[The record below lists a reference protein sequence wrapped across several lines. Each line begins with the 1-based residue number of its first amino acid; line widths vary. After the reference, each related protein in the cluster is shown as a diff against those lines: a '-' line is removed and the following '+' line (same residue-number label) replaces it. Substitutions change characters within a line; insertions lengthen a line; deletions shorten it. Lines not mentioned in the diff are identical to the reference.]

1 MPVDNNSNINPIT
14 GLPFNKK
21 ATPPAAQ
28 SFTSDVTPG
37 VTFDPKQAALAAERG
52 IPATPG
58 IDFKQ
63 QLAANQS
70 GWQAI
75 KAGTFNA
82 LAGAV
87 GELVSVPGYL
97 LNLGSEMSELEDGL
111 GGAFIKAGDFIKE
124 NAQEFAPL
132 FTTAEQDEQV
142 FAPFDGKWWGRTI
155 EQLGPTLALLAAS
168 YATGG
173 LASSGLAAAST
184 RLGQVSRF
192 AKLAQSLSK
201 TPQAVGILN
210 RAGTV
215 ASATLMSRATEGMM
229 EGREIYNQTYD
240 LALENGSSYD
250 EATDLANE
258 AAAFTYKWNW
268 GATLTDAIQYTGIY
282 GGFAGLGRLG
292 KALAFGTEVGLES
305 VEEGY
310 QGIVGKEAIRE
321 AYKNMGLDVENNSLY
336 DRIGEYLQDKE
347 IQKAMVQGAMG
358 ATIVQSGG
366 RFLNSAQN
374 KILNKYYNQQRTQD
388 NLKENNEKI
397 KSFLDNNQFVEATST
412 AYNQVVNK
420 WVNDIVN
427 LPDGYDTAMQVVNMN
442 LEKEDGELNTLYPEG
457 FKIDG
462 KKVEPRDYFETQ
474 KRYIE
479 SAKAIVDVTQ
489 QQHKNEPLTYQEEL
503 SKRQLEQNII
513 ADRVNSLR
521 QSYSVAA
528 TTEKGK
534 YELSPLG
541 ERRYELK
548 DELAAINKLLAED
561 IGESKDFLQ
570 NKKDYLENQLNELES
585 NMKENDSETF
595 NKDTEELSKYYEN
608 TATEYLYKKNKLE
621 NSSKNISN
629 YVNNLLKEE
638 TKVQYRQQANQQLLI
653 DLQEELSV
661 TDTEKGFNDL
671 LKKYARNEEAT
682 AIIKADYANKFSKEV
697 KNISEEGFSPAEVEE
712 ESKKTSEVSDEQIQ
726 FFADKL
732 QDLIQNNDLT
742 GSKILSDLG
751 VTSAQELAKL
761 YYDKNRPEDRK
772 RIQAYFAQFKQDSD
786 TTELGEEIVDT
797 EGVKPSDETTPMP
810 DYSGSPNQVIFAEAV
825 MYKVK
830 RDTNGSPVEATFTIN
845 KGVTPKSIK
854 PTDKTDF
861 EINWDSNGWQVLKDE
876 NGVFVANNNWDYLNV
891 DTKNISNLN
900 ISDKVELEVNLEDD
914 FVKKQVKDGNIK
926 NLAITV
932 TDTKGN
938 ALGNLSVLSSEQ
950 LELVRNRVWSELQ
963 EYVKTNGLKGKFNPS
978 FNLTVSNING
988 GRFNSINQLNE
999 LYTVLGNEDVTLGV
1013 GIIDNGRFSIKLPNL
1028 NSTKPKHK
1036 DILENF
1042 NNNPVDVT
1050 PESTVKAGHVYAI
1063 IKNPYDKKYYP
1074 YRLFT
1079 KKLNDTNLKG
1089 KVIDIISKVGVDPR
1103 MDSDRA
1109 MMELQDIVRFVKVNK
1124 NGKTNYAPDIADNFH
1139 SESNVLFAPKG
1150 KMHAK
1155 LEEFKNENPEATPE
1169 QLNRAR
1175 AEIFYEM
1182 TDMGNKIVQINNSK
1196 LNPLL
1201 NTPAYNKR
1209 IIEEGRMSTDLAKH
1223 NGEFFHSPMVAID
1236 LSPVDKAKPKTKTT
1250 TEQPTQQADIERR
1263 RKEELDA
1270 KFDKQQLDF
1279 FKDGWSYAVAARQ
1292 PYFNFDG
1299 KYAQQKYDEF
1309 KEINAKYDKEIAR
1322 VLTREL
1328 ASGTGRVYT
1337 DFTLEEKR
1345 ILDLYQYDILV
1356 EEGLIAG
1363 AQKADPQLIKAEK
1376 ANIQNEI
1383 KELNKAEK
1391 EELNK
1396 LEKEK
1401 KDINKLLKEIEVA
1414 TKKTEKQKAKAKTNP
1429 QLQLPLVEPVKTEPT
1444 KKEVAKEKKI
1454 QEKITKVINTELSSS
1469 EKKILRDEA
1478 KKIGLSVSEFVSNA
1492 LGELQ
1497 AGTAKF
1503 SKKLEDVIKKIY
1515 SKVILAMVVVSM
1527 TFNTVGNAAVIDTS
1541 RLDFPQTV
1549 ELVVD
1554 GSFDLNKLGELHRQK
1569 YGERDYA
1576 VLDKESRTISIF
1588 DKQGNLIYE
1597 NEAIIGKHK
1606 GDFRN
1611 KEVLSTIAY
1620 SQKAYD
1626 LAGLKIT
1633 PSGIFEGVKKTA
1645 GYSYGAN
1652 STWSLSETK
1661 VERTDGTSSFIGF
1674 HANLSTREALIGNND
1689 ISDNAASMGCFGV
1702 NLEDFKKIEQKLG
1715 DKVSFYILPE
1725 TDNRDKF
1732 DEYLKQ
1738 YLTYENG
1745 IKDFQEWL
1753 NSTSEENVE
1762 KELNNLEKNNK
1773 DADSSAVTAL
1783 LSLLAVI
1790 RRKKQNGE
1798 TITESDV
1805 KDLLERLNAI
1815 NQSVNEVKSNYQKKR
1830 EALETKLQDLEAGN
1844 LKIQEPN
1851 INSIPKSQFN
1861 NQALESTTTV
1871 PEVTPTEKE
1880 AKKVNKLLGKKPKTR
1895 FGRDNFPKAK
1905 LATKGLKMWDKNQ
1918 ELAWFR
1924 KNFPNY
1930 PIHVLE
1936 AIKNV
1941 RATGGKMAWGLFTD
1955 AAVYIAENAGQGTTY
1970 HEAFHLVFTLGLT
1983 SEQQAKILNEAR
1995 EKYPKETKGKTGL
2008 EVEEF
2013 LADKFSEFVL
2023 NEGKVGYS
2031 LKNLPNIIKGW
2042 FKRMYQ
2048 WVKSIATD
2056 NINIDELFFRA
2067 SSGIYKNLTPI
2078 TKDSPSFLKYSLP
2091 EGIGTNQELKARLNL
2106 VNDLYFRNHLLAT
2119 RKESANQFKSISE
2132 LIREMI
2138 DTKNVEDNV
2147 YFTIYH
2153 ELYERFYDDNG
2164 NLFKEYQPIENKIN
2178 AVLTNLFY
2186 EDSNGSI
2193 KPGPL
2198 YKEALKD
2205 LTSKY
2210 NTGLNFSEDL
2220 LDESLVY
2227 ESNDNKADKESWQKA
2242 VFSSSPYESLNDKML
2257 LWFSSIPKQKIT
2269 GKDADGNITIE
2280 NINDPD
2286 FGEGFPLY
2294 ENPKDVKS
2302 FLINK
2307 LAGVNNTIKMEERLR
2322 ELEGTRP
2329 WITKIINDIQGDQ
2342 DLKTLLFQFTQRQT
2356 PNFKFI
2362 KQDGNSIQIIDSNRN
2377 TVERTIRRDIEAGLK
2392 SKGDIITIVDGKNV
2406 FNENRLERYLRAIET
2421 VKVDGKNVRERIA
2434 NLFEAIGFP
2443 VEKEVLDY
2451 FFTDSAEIKG
2461 NKTITNTAVNKRTRL
2476 LNSFKSLFTDMSK
2489 GKDPFVGQNDSIIS
2503 IVRQIKDASPSYYQ
2517 AVHRGLDGQ
2526 KIYNHIRPTFFGKLR
2541 QQIIDGSFLF
2551 EEYQK
2556 DAFLENNLFIG
2567 KDGYYTDPAMR
2578 ENFQFDIIEGIQE
2591 DFSKT
2596 EYSRLSDLQFEK
2608 TAFTLFL
2615 GNGNAAI
2622 QRKFANYLLPILETA
2637 PVMLTTGFKVYD
2649 RTELLNE
2656 FVKLAQAEAAR
2667 QSNYALAL
2675 EKGIDLGVY
2684 RTEESLLF
2692 LDNEG
2697 NPLFDLTDV
2706 NKPEIR
2712 DVIEGWMDLQ
2722 VQNEIQRFE
2731 EIGLTKELEKTQFK
2745 ATPTAVELYT
2755 LNNLLVRA
2763 HLAAITTGDIAFY
2776 KNTED
2781 FFKRAKEIWS
2791 PGEYLDTNR
2800 EEVHPNTQFIF
2811 IEDVENLT
2819 PTWVEAF
2826 KEAAT
2831 KKGMSEE
2838 VVNKMAEAYT
2848 ESVNITDAQ
2857 AFITPQR
2864 WLEQEYGLGRVTNKT
2879 LATFERLMRGEET
2892 PSDMR
2897 TILQTR
2903 KPFIFTHNILPL
2915 TNSKNLVT
2923 PLQIKN
2929 SEMVLLPSMVKGR
2942 PELEAIYNRLT
2953 KLEQTGEGMKATAVF
2968 GSGVKVGSYGVMTLN
2983 ENNQLEGGITHILD
2997 NSAWR
3002 LQVETP
3008 QHHIDAKSLLG
3019 SQLWKVV
3026 TGNLKDPML
3035 QSMAQEFD
3043 TLLNADIEFKYE
3055 KLMKDL
3061 SPEKGVS
3068 KPLNLI
3074 LEEAYK
3080 RGVGKQFEGITQD
3093 IDRNDPKGLFKLF
3106 MNPYTTYK
3114 AQSLINSLFR
3124 NRITKRKINGGS
3136 FYNTSSLGYNDLEV
3150 VFNEDGS
3157 LAHFEVYLPSW
3168 LKDVTIE
3175 ALGEKARE
3183 GVVYRIP
3190 TEGKY
3195 SMFNIKVKGFLP
3207 AEAGGNIIMP
3217 HGVTTIAGLDF
3228 DIDKVYAIF
3237 YNLRKNREGKYEP
3250 IPYLDMAN
3258 SEPID
3263 RYLEKFHELKGRFFE
3278 ESLVRN
3284 EFSELREEIEK
3295 VHNIVKEEKWYQ
3307 DILKDV
3313 KNDLQYERRDEARP
3327 SLIANEFDFAE
3338 IAQIWNLLSSKVKGD
3353 KFLANALLNMPKDDK
3368 ARDLKE
3374 VTDSIK
3380 AHNRLKKSS
3389 KEALHEL
3396 NSRVNEFVYNY
3407 MMEQGEFFT
3416 IKEFETLP
3424 IELQNTQKAR
3434 DNRKLDIIKTILSE
3448 STSEVFTPGNFD
3460 TIKEVAGK
3468 IRELEGKSKENL
3480 LPFSNSTYSEIFR
3493 RMMDGSALIGPAAI
3507 NNKSHALFQRSNL
3520 TMTLEDSPLL
3530 IKPVMDVNGVEFKK
3544 SKKNGKYTYEIDGE
3558 VVETETFLVR
3568 LKSEAIKLGKMRG
3581 FNGDLLSL
3589 TFNEQ
3594 LAAVVDNG
3602 KDPLANIFN
3611 LNLYTTDVFNTLL
3624 HMGYDLETSMLFT
3637 AQPVI
3642 KELVKRISNK
3652 ETTDAE
3658 TLSEIKTEY
3667 KQSIVANIKSEKY
3680 LEKVNEVLTSTFY
3693 NTLDVQQLE
3702 DSIKAHTKAKA
3713 EGKSYPDYFYLTQ
3726 LKVLRNFEL
3735 MKQKEAKDISNV
3747 IRNIN
3752 TGDNGPGATL
3762 ADNLLLVD
3770 LQDRVIEDSNIENAN
3785 EFLNDDSKPINNL
3798 RRKGVVEA
3806 ANYLTQTVG
3815 LPFNNSMFKK
3825 LRQKMNNSKP
3835 NSVIVAKDID
3845 KLNFNVLTALATEL
3859 YQTNGV
3865 EMLTTFPQEFL
3876 ELKAAESK
3884 KEEGSN
3890 FSELFNFFKVDM
3902 EGNNP
3907 RFMLSNSTGL
3917 DESQLDFVREQFEL
3931 LAEERPELFQKFVD
3945 YNFHAYGFEFTPFS
3959 YSHTLPTQ
3967 LVSEGL
3973 VETLDRGLSEFTVDK
3988 MTEFYEQFLR
3998 NHFVSLKYL
4007 PYVKE
4012 DKFKKLEGGAVILE
4026 DLSGVRIAKN
4036 PVKYIKSNVDNT
4048 PQLFVLDSFTD
4059 VEAVYLP
4066 VPRLGSHN
4074 LGIEY
4079 NLNVPGYVS
4088 KLNFNTKKT
4097 VKDPKTKGFTPILK
4111 QGNQM
4116 EEGFTPITN
4125 NIPSQEFS
4133 EAAGTLG
4140 SPLESG
4146 FTPIKESALTTEKM
4160 KLIGSE
4166 FMQTYEN
4173 AEVEYGNIMK
4183 LAKNDKI
4190 SLEQFNEY
4198 IEKLKKC

>member
-1 MPVDNNSNINPIT
+1 MPIDNNSNINPLT
-14 GLPFNKK
+14 GLPFNKE
-21 ATPPAAQ
+21 ATFPGTQA
-28 SFTSDVTPG
+28 FTSDVTPG
-37 VTFDPKQAALAAERG
+37 VTFDPKQTALAAERG
-52 IPATPG
+52 IPTTPG

-63 QLAANQS
+63 QLAATQS

-97 LNLGSEMSELEDGL
+97 LNIGSEMSELEDGL

-124 NAQEFAPL
+124 NAQEYAPI

-155 EQLGPTLALLAAS
+155 EQLGPTLALLGAS

-210 RAGTV
+210 RAGTI

-250 EATDLANE
+250 EAKDLANE

-268 GATLTDAIQYTGIY
+268 GAMLTDAIQYTGIY

-321 AYKNMGLDVENNSLY
+321 AYKNMGLDVEDNSLY

-358 ATIVQSGG
+358 GTIVQGAG

-462 KKVEPRDYFETQ
+462 KKVEPKDYFETQ

-528 TTEKGK
+528 TAEKGK

-548 DELAAINKLLAED
+548 DELAAVNKLLAED

-621 NSSKNISN
+621 NSSKNISD
-629 YVNNLLKEE
+629 YINNLLKEE

-697 KNISEEGFSPAEVEE
+697 KNISDEGFSPAEVEE
-712 ESKKTSEVSDEQIQ
+712 ESKKTSEVSNEQIQ

-732 QDLIQNNDLT
+732 QDLIQNNNLT

-810 DYSGSPNQVIFAEAV
+810 DYTGSPNQVIFAEAV

-830 RDTNGSPVEATFTIN
+830 RDTNGNPIEATFTIN

-876 NGVFVANNNWDYLNV
+876 NGVFVPNNNWDYLNV

-932 TDTKGN
+932 TDTNGN
-938 ALGNLSVLSSEQ
+938 ALGNLSVLSNEQ

-1042 NNNPVDVT
+1042 NNNPIDVT

-1089 KVIDIISKVGVDPR
+1089 KIIDIISKVGVDPR

-1155 LEEFKNENPEATPE
+1155 LEKFKNENPEATPE

-1236 LSPVDKAKPKTKTT
+1236 LSPVDKAKPKTETT
-1250 TEQPTQQADIERR
+1250 TEQPIQQAGIERR
-1263 RKEELDA
+1263 RQEELIKEVKGYDYEIKYRPDVA
-1270 KFDKQQLDF
+1270 VTYDKVLQGWIDIADMTI
-1279 FKDGWSYAVAARQ
+1279 KDRKEGLYSDPEANKGYVDSREE
-1292 PYFNFDG
+1292 NIESKR
-1299 KYAQQKYDEF
+1299 KYL
-1309 KEINAKYDKEIAR
+1309 EINAKYDAEYVDAVKKGE
-1322 VLTREL
+1322 LTREQ
-1328 ASGTGRVYT
+1328 ARQS
-1337 DFTLEEKR
+1337 LEEAGRKESEAYAKLAALGPAQQVSEAGSIKR
-1345 ILDLYQYDILV
+1345 NPVVLENKIVDFDIEAQALFDSPSIDKYNEVVANYEFAINYDFDLSD
-1356 EEGLIAG
+1356 ETTDDFR
-1363 AQKADPQLIKAEK
+1363 KS
-1376 ANIQNEI
+1376 
-1383 KELNKAEK
+1383 
-1391 EELNK
+1391 
-1396 LEKEK
+1396 
-1401 KDINKLLKEIEVA
+1401 IES
-1414 TKKTEKQKAKAKTNP
+1414 K
-1429 QLQLPLVEPVKTEPT
+1429 
-1444 KKEVAKEKKI
+1444 
-1454 QEKITKVINTELSSS
+1454 
-1469 EKKILRDEA
+1469 LRDI
-1478 KKIGLSVSEFVSNA
+1478 KNA
-1492 LGELQ
+1492 FTIIQ
-1497 AGTAKF
+1497 PTQ
-1503 SKKLEDVIKKIY
+1503 
-1515 SKVILAMVVVSM
+1515 
-1527 TFNTVGNAAVIDTS
+1527 
-1541 RLDFPQTV
+1541 QT
-1549 ELVVD
+1549 D
-1554 GSFDLNKLGELHRQK
+1554 
-1569 YGERDYA
+1569 
-1576 VLDKESRTISIF
+1576 
-1588 DKQGNLIYE
+1588 
-1597 NEAIIGKHK
+1597 
-1606 GDFRN
+1606 
-1611 KEVLSTIAY
+1611 
-1620 SQKAYD
+1620 
-1626 LAGLKIT
+1626 
-1633 PSGIFEGVKKTA
+1633 
-1645 GYSYGAN
+1645 
-1652 STWSLSETK
+1652 K
-1661 VERTDGTSSFIGF
+1661 VE
-1674 HANLSTREALIGNND
+1674 
-1689 ISDNAASMGCFGV
+1689 
-1702 NLEDFKKIEQKLG
+1702 
-1715 DKVSFYILPE
+1715 
-1725 TDNRDKF
+1725 
-1732 DEYLKQ
+1732 
-1738 YLTYENG
+1738 
-1745 IKDFQEWL
+1745 
-1753 NSTSEENVE
+1753 
-1762 KELNNLEKNNK
+1762 
-1773 DADSSAVTAL
+1773 AV
-1783 LSLLAVI
+1783 
-1790 RRKKQNGE
+1790 QG
-1798 TITESDV
+1798 
-1805 KDLLERLNAI
+1805 
-1815 NQSVNEVKSNYQKKR
+1815 
-1830 EALETKLQDLEAGN
+1830 
-1844 LKIQEPN
+1844 P
-1851 INSIPKSQFN
+1851 NSIPDSQFN
-1861 NQALESTTTV
+1861 SQALESTTTV

-1880 AKKVNKLLGKKPKTR
+1880 AKKVNKPLGKKPKTR

-2106 VNDLYFRNHLLAT
+2106 VNDLYFRNHLLAA

-2242 VFSSSPYESLNDKML
+2242 VFSSSPFESLNDKML

-2392 SKGDIITIVDGKNV
+2392 SKADIITIVDGKNV
-2406 FNENRLERYLRAIET
+2406 FNENRLERYSRAIET
-2421 VKVDGKNVRERIA
+2421 IKVDGKNVRERIA

-2443 VEKEVLDY
+2443 AEKEVLDY

-2489 GKDPFVGQNDSIIS
+2489 GRDPFVGQNDSIIS

-2591 DFSKT
+2591 NFSKT
-2596 EYSRLSDLQFEK
+2596 EYSKLSDLQFEK

-2637 PVMLTTGFKVYD
+2637 PVMVSTGFKVYD

-2697 NPLFDLTDV
+2697 NPLFDLADV
-2706 NKPEIR
+2706 NRSEIR

-2811 IEDVENLT
+2811 IKDVEKLT

-2848 ESVNITDAQ
+2848 KSVNITDAQ

-2879 LATFERLMRGEET
+2879 LATFERLMKEEET

-2903 KPFIFTHNILPL
+2903 KPFIFTHNVLPL

-2942 PELEAIYNRLT
+2942 PELEAIYNKLIE
-2953 KLEQTGEGMKATAVF
+2953 LEQTGEGMKATAVF

-3008 QHHIDAKSLLG
+3008 QHHIDAKNLLG
-3019 SQLWKVV
+3019 SQLWKLV
-3026 TGNLKDPML
+3026 TGNLEDPML

-3055 KLMKDL
+3055 QLMKDL
-3061 SPEKGVS
+3061 SPEEGVS

-3237 YNLRKNREGKYEP
+3237 YNVRKNKKGKYEP
-3250 IPYLDMAN
+3250 IPYLDMTN

-3263 RYLEKFHELKGRFFE
+3263 RYLEKFNELKKLGYDKINTDNKFID
-3278 ESLVRN
+3278 LKN
-3284 EFSELREEIEK
+3284 EIDTIF
-3295 VHNIVKEEKWYQ
+3295 NIVKEEKWYQ
-3307 DILKDV
+3307 DIV
-3313 KNDLQYERRDEARP
+3313 KETAQDLEYRLDLEVEK
-3327 SLIANEFDFAE
+3327 EDF
-3338 IAQIWNLLSSKVKGD
+3338 NLMFNFTDLFRMLDFIKSDLSGD
-3353 KFLANALLNMPKDDK
+3353 KFLGRALLNSAKKEMADSNARKIQKDLISRYK
-3368 ARDLKE
+3368 SIGAYKKLKQSGYSAINE
-3374 VTDSIK
+3374 
-3380 AHNRLKKSS
+3380 LKVKID
-3389 KEALHEL
+3389 EL
-3396 NSRVNEFVYNY
+3396 IFNELLSDGTLL
-3407 MMEQGEFFT
+3407 EIE
-3416 IKEFETLP
+3416 EFETLP

-3434 DNRKLDIIKTILSE
+3434 DNRKLDIITTILSE

-3520 TMTLEDSPLL
+3520 TMTLEDAPLL
-3530 IKPVMDVNGVEFKK
+3530 IKPTMNVNGVEFKK
-3544 SKKNGKYTYEIDGE
+3544 SKKDGKYTYEIDGE

-3611 LNLYTTDVFNTLL
+3611 LNLYTTDVFNALL

-3667 KQSIVANIKSEKY
+3667 KQSIVENIKSEKY

-3876 ELKAAESK
+3876 DLKAAEAK

-4059 VEAVYLP
+4059 IEAVYLP

-4097 VKDPKTKGFTPILK
+4097 VKGPKTEGFTPILK

-4116 EEGFTPITN
+4116 EGGFTPITN

-4160 KLIGSE
+4160 KLIGSD

>member
-21 ATPPAAQ
+21 ATLPAAQ

-63 QLAANQS
+63 QLAATQS

-124 NAQEFAPL
+124 NAQEFAPI

-155 EQLGPTLALLAAS
+155 EQLGPTLALLGAS

-268 GATLTDAIQYTGIY
+268 GAMLTDAIQYTGIY
-282 GGFAGLGRLG
+282 GGFAGLGRVG

-321 AYKNMGLDVENNSLY
+321 AYKNMGLDVEDNSLY

-358 ATIVQSGG
+358 GTIVQGAG

-420 WVNDIVN
+420 WVNDMVN

-528 TTEKGK
+528 TAEKGK

-548 DELAAINKLLAED
+548 DELAAVNKLLAEEL
-561 IGESKDFLQ
+561 GESKDFLQ

-595 NKDTEELSKYYEN
+595 NKDTQELSKYYEN
-608 TATEYLYKKNKLE
+608 TGTEYLYKKNKLE
-621 NSSKNISN
+621 NSSKNISD

-661 TDTEKGFNDL
+661 TDTEKGFNNL
-671 LKKYARNEEAT
+671 LKKYAKNEQAT

-697 KNISEEGFSPAEVEE
+697 KNIAEEGFSPAEVEK
-712 ESKKTSEVSDEQIQ
+712 ESKETSKLSNEQIQ

-732 QDLIQNNDLT
+732 QDLIQNNDLS

-761 YYDKNRPEDRK
+761 YYDENKPEDKK

-810 DYSGSPNQVIFAEAV
+810 DYTGSPNQVIFAEAV

-830 RDTNGSPVEATFTIN
+830 RDINGNPIEATFTIN

-876 NGVFVANNNWDYLNV
+876 NGVFVPNNNWDYLNV

-914 FVKKQVKDGNIK
+914 FVKKQVKAGNIK

-938 ALGNLSVLSSEQ
+938 ALGNLSVLTNEQ

-988 GRFNSINQLNE
+988 GRFNSVNQLNE

-1042 NNNPVDVT
+1042 NNNPIDVT

-1079 KKLNDTNLKG
+1079 KKLNDTNLKS

-1236 LSPVDKAKPKTKTT
+1236 LSPVDKAKPKTETIA
-1250 TEQPTQQADIERR
+1250 EQPTQQTAEVGSIKLNSVVLENRIVDFDIEAQALFDSPSIDKYNEVVANYEFDLSADITDDL
-1263 RKEELDA
+1263 RKSIESKLRDV
-1270 KFDKQQLDF
+1270 KNSFTIIKPTQQ
-1279 FKDGWSYAVAARQ
+1279 
-1292 PYFNFDG
+1292 
-1299 KYAQQKYDEF
+1299 
-1309 KEINAKYDKEIAR
+1309 
-1322 VLTREL
+1322 T
-1328 ASGTGRVYT
+1328 
-1337 DFTLEEKR
+1337 
-1345 ILDLYQYDILV
+1345 V
-1356 EEGLIAG
+1356 E
-1363 AQKADPQLIKAEK
+1363 
-1376 ANIQNEI
+1376 
-1383 KELNKAEK
+1383 
-1391 EELNK
+1391 
-1396 LEKEK
+1396 
-1401 KDINKLLKEIEVA
+1401 V
-1414 TKKTEKQKAKAKTNP
+1414 
-1429 QLQLPLVEPVKTEPT
+1429 
-1444 KKEVAKEKKI
+1444 EVAK
-1454 QEKITKVINTELSSS
+1454 
-1469 EKKILRDEA
+1469 
-1478 KKIGLSVSEFVSNA
+1478 G
-1492 LGELQ
+1492 
-1497 AGTAKF
+1497 
-1503 SKKLEDVIKKIY
+1503 
-1515 SKVILAMVVVSM
+1515 
-1527 TFNTVGNAAVIDTS
+1527 
-1541 RLDFPQTV
+1541 
-1549 ELVVD
+1549 
-1554 GSFDLNKLGELHRQK
+1554 
-1569 YGERDYA
+1569 
-1576 VLDKESRTISIF
+1576 
-1588 DKQGNLIYE
+1588 
-1597 NEAIIGKHK
+1597 
-1606 GDFRN
+1606 
-1611 KEVLSTIAY
+1611 
-1620 SQKAYD
+1620 
-1626 LAGLKIT
+1626 
-1633 PSGIFEGVKKTA
+1633 
-1645 GYSYGAN
+1645 
-1652 STWSLSETK
+1652 
-1661 VERTDGTSSFIGF
+1661 
-1674 HANLSTREALIGNND
+1674 
-1689 ISDNAASMGCFGV
+1689 
-1702 NLEDFKKIEQKLG
+1702 
-1715 DKVSFYILPE
+1715 
-1725 TDNRDKF
+1725 
-1732 DEYLKQ
+1732 
-1738 YLTYENG
+1738 
-1745 IKDFQEWL
+1745 
-1753 NSTSEENVE
+1753 
-1762 KELNNLEKNNK
+1762 
-1773 DADSSAVTAL
+1773 
-1783 LSLLAVI
+1783 
-1790 RRKKQNGE
+1790 
-1798 TITESDV
+1798 
-1805 KDLLERLNAI
+1805 
-1815 NQSVNEVKSNYQKKR
+1815 
-1830 EALETKLQDLEAGN
+1830 
-1844 LKIQEPN
+1844 PN
-1851 INSIPKSQFN
+1851 INSIPESQFN
-1861 NQALESTTTV
+1861 NKASESTTTV
-1871 PEVTPTEKE
+1871 PEVTSTVKE
-1880 AKKVNKLLGKKPKTR
+1880 DKKVNKPLGKKPKTR

-1905 LATKGLKMWDKNQ
+1905 LATKGLKMWDKSQ

-1941 RATGGKMAWGLFTD
+1941 RATGGKIAWGLFTD

-2013 LADKFSEFVL
+2013 LADKFSDFVL

-2056 NINIDELFFRA
+2056 KINIDELFFRT
-2067 SSGIYKNLTPI
+2067 SNGIYKNLTPI

-2106 VNDLYFRNHLLAT
+2106 VNDLYFRNHLLAA

-2147 YFTIYH
+2147 YFAIYH
-2153 ELYERFYDDNG
+2153 ELYERFYDDNS
-2164 NLFKEYQPIENKIN
+2164 NLFKEYQSIENKIN

-2186 EDSNGSI
+2186 EDSNGAI

-2269 GKDADGNITIE
+2269 GKDADGNVIIE
-2280 NINDPD
+2280 NVNDPD

-2307 LAGVNNTIKMEERLR
+2307 LAGVDNTIKMEERLR

-2329 WITKIINDIQGDQ
+2329 WINKLINDIQVDQ

-2392 SKGDIITIVDGKNV
+2392 SKADIISTVDGKNV

-2421 VKVDGKNVRERIA
+2421 IKVDGKKVRERIA

-2451 FFTDSAEIKG
+2451 FFTDSTEIKG

-2476 LNSFKSLFTDMSK
+2476 LNSFKSLFTDMAK

-2503 IVRQIKDASPSYYQ
+2503 IVKQIKDASPSYYQ

-2556 DAFLENNLFIG
+2556 DVFLENNLFIG

-2649 RTELLNE
+2649 RTDLLNE

-2667 QSNYALAL
+2667 QNSYALAL

-2697 NPLFDLTDV
+2697 NSLFNLVDV

-2722 VQNEIQRFE
+2722 VQNEIKRFE

-2763 HLAAITTGDIAFY
+2763 HLSSITTGDIAFY

-2811 IEDVENLT
+2811 IEDVEDLT

-2826 KEAAT
+2826 KEAAA

-2838 VVNKMAEAYT
+2838 VINKMAEAYT

-2864 WLEQEYGLGRVTNKT
+2864 WLEQEHGLGRVTNKT
-2879 LATFERLMRGEET
+2879 LATFERLMKGEET

-2903 KPFIFTHNILPL
+2903 KPFIFTHNVLPL

-2953 KLEQTGEGMKATAVF
+2953 ELEQTGEGMKATAVF

-2983 ENNQLEGGITHILD
+2983 ENNQLEGGVTHILD

-3019 SQLWKVV
+3019 SQLWKLV
-3026 TGNLKDPML
+3026 TGNLENPML

-3055 KLMKDL
+3055 QLMKEL
-3061 SPEKGVS
+3061 NPEGGVS

-3080 RGVGKQFEGITQD
+3080 RGVGKQFEGIIQD

-3207 AEAGGNIIMP
+3207 AESGGNIIMP

-3228 DIDKVYAIF
+3228 DIDKVYGIF
-3237 YNLRKNREGKYEP
+3237 YNVRKNREGKYEP

-3258 SEPID
+3258 SESID

-3278 ESLVRN
+3278 ESLVKN

-3353 KFLANALLNMPKDDK
+3353 KFLANALLNMPTDTIAK
-3368 ARDLKE
+3368 DLKE

-3416 IKEFETLP
+3416 IQDFETLP

-3434 DNRKLDIIKTILSE
+3434 DNRKLDIIRTILSE

-3480 LPFSNSTYSEIFR
+3480 LPFANSTYSEIFR

-3507 NNKSHALFQRSNL
+3507 NNKSHALFQRRNL
-3520 TMTLEDSPLL
+3520 TMTLEDAPLL
-3530 IKPVMDVNGVEFKK
+3530 IKPTMNVNGVEFKK
-3544 SKKNGKYTYEIDGE
+3544 SKKDGKYTYEIDGE

-3581 FNGDLLSL
+3581 FNGEFLSL

-3611 LNLYTTDVFNTLL
+3611 LNLYTTDVFNGLL

-3642 KELVKRISNK
+3642 KELVRRISNK

-3667 KQSIVANIKSEKY
+3667 KQSIIENIKSEKY

-3735 MKQKEAKDISNV
+3735 MKQREAKDISNV

-3770 LQDRVIEDSNIENAN
+3770 LQDRVIEESNIENAN

-3815 LPFNNSMFKK
+3815 LPFNNPMFKK

-3845 KLNFNVLTALATEL
+3845 KLNFNVLTALATNL

-3876 ELKAAESK
+3876 DLKAAEAK

-3907 RFMLSNSTGL
+3907 RLMLSNSTGL

-3988 MTEFYEQFLR
+3988 MTEFYEQYLR

-4048 PQLFVLDSFTD
+4048 PQLFVLDSFTE

-4097 VKDPKTKGFTPILK
+4097 VKAPKTEGFTPILRE
-4111 QGNQM
+4111 GNKM

-4125 NIPSQEFS
+4125 NISSQNLVEGV
-4133 EAAGTLG
+4133 GTLG

-4146 FTPIKESALTTEKM
+4146 FTPIEESSLTTEKM
-4160 KLIGSE
+4160 KLIGSD

-4173 AEVEYGNIMK
+4173 AELEYGNIMK